1 MEPMPK
7 SGDEPSTEGARGAF
21 LFFPPLLSSS
31 GDCNDSSEDAKTTS
45 LRLNDLPD
53 SLLLDIL
60 SLVTPLE
67 CRLRSC
73 LLVCKR
79 WYRLCLDRSLWK
91 AIRLSPPHSKKITN
105 EALAALL
112 QKIPSTEVESLE
124 LRCCT
129 GLKPVGDRCVP
140 HRCCNLRVL
149 ELVDCWSV
157 DDAFVAA
164 LVLHCPNLGE
174 LVLREC
180 LRVCDRALT
189 RLAGHLPRLRRLE
202 LDDRNGVTETGME
215 ALTRPRRKDEVDLE
229 KLSILNRH
237 LRRQLMGR
245 IVRAH
250 RNLKFLR
257 AFCLAVDRPTSEAI
271 AAACKD
277 LEHLIVHRHY
287 RDREQPFKKG
297 VSLKKL
303 TGACRKLATLQLYDQ
318 QGDALDSSPDCRLEE
333 VAANCPRL
341 ESLTIDGSLDP
352 VPTGEGI
359 ETLTHRCRNLKS
371 LELIVPCRD
380 VDDDVLKAVA
390 YHLEHL
396 EVLRLPFWPVT
407 DVGVAHVARSC
418 EHLRT
423 LHLGGP
429 FTDESARALAQ
440 SPAKSRLRVLALDR
454 AEITDEGLIAICS
467 SLPLTGLALHEWTQI
482 SGGGVSTAVS
492 PIAKGLKALLIESAL
507 PQWQTLITESE
518 VWKIRGME
526 MRSSSRLGYTLT
538 RFFSF
543 IDDKNSY

>member
-1 MEPMPK
+1 MPK

-21 LFFPPLLSSS
+21 VFSPPLSSSS

-60 SLVTPLE
+60 SLVTPTEL
-67 CRLRSC
+67 RLRSC
-73 LLVCKR
+73 LPVCKR
-79 WYRLCLDRSLWK
+79 WRRLCLDRSLWK
-91 AIRLSPPHSKKITN
+91 AIRISPPHSKKITH

-112 QKIPSTEVESLE
+112 QKIPSTAVASLQ
-124 LRCCT
+124 LRYCPR
-129 GLKPVGDRCVP
+129 LKRATMERVP
-140 HRCCNLRVL
+140 HYCSNLRVL
-149 ELVDCWSV
+149 EVVDCRSV
-157 DDAFVAA
+157 NDAFVAA

-174 LVLREC
+174 LVFREC
-180 LRVCDRALT
+180 LRICDKALT

-202 LDDRNGVTETGME
+202 LDDRNGVTEAGME

-229 KLSILNRH
+229 RLSILNWH
-237 LRRQLMGR
+237 LRRQLMSR

-257 AFCLAVDRPTSEAI
+257 AFSFAVDQSASEAI

-277 LEHLIVHRHY
+277 LEHLIVHKHY
-287 RDREQPFKKG
+287 RVLNLPFKRG

-318 QGDALDSSPDCRLEE
+318 QGDTLDSSPDCRLEE

-341 ESLTIDGSLDP
+341 ESLVIDGSLDP

-371 LELIVPCRD
+371 LELVVPCRD

-407 DVGVAHVARSC
+407 DVGVARVARSC

-423 LHLGGP
+423 LHLAGP
-429 FTDESARALAQ
+429 FTDESARAIAQ
-440 SPAKSRLRVLALDR
+440 SPSKSRLRVLALDH

-467 SLPLTGLALHEWTQI
+467 SLPLTGLALHKWTRI

-492 PIAKGLKALLIESAL
+492 PIAKRLKSLHVEGAL
-507 PQWQTLITESE
+507 PQWQTLVAESRK
-518 VWKIRGME
+518 VWRIERVE
-526 MRSSSRLGYTLT
+526 MRSSTRLRYTPT

-543 IDDKNSY
+543 IDDKDSY